1 MKNRLYII
9 IGIIIVSS
17 FNIKAIT
24 IESILDSININNTL
38 LMSKNAEM
46 NAKIADI
53 KTSNNLGDTEIGFE
67 YQNGA
72 NINGQKY
79 GISVS
84 QGFDWPGMYM
94 ARSKANNAKIKA
106 AEYEFQIDKLDI
118 LFTAKQLCLNVIN
131 ANRKI
136 KAQTQ
141 IYNGIKQ
148 LSAEYEKGF
157 KHGEIS
163 ILDINKLKIEL
174 LNVKQ
179 ALDKSIVERNNLIDK
194 LTALNGNKSIANI
207 ESLDVYPNQEL
218 HAFETYTN
226 EFSSLDPKL
235 NYETQIL
242 NSSNKEVTMAKLGW
256 LPKFSVGYKYANEL
270 GDKFNGFEI
279 GMALPLFS
287 NINKV
292 KTAKSTQLSAEYN
305 EQDILAEKTAEIKSN
320 YAQAVYLRSQIH
332 SYNTVLSDTANHE
345 MLRKAL
351 DGGQITLLNY
361 LLEIRYF
368 LEAEQTLL
376 DLEFEYNSVLTT
388 LNKYN
393 LL

>member
-79 GISVS
+79 GISIS

-235 NYETQIL
+235 NYEAQIL

-270 GDKFNGFEI
+270 GDKFNGVEI

-292 KTAKSTQLSAEYN
+292 KNAKSTQLSAEYN

>member
-1 MKNRLYII
+1 
-9 IGIIIVSS
+9 
-17 FNIKAIT
+17 
-24 IESILDSININNTL
+24 
-38 LMSKNAEM
+38 MSKNAEM

-207 ESLDVYPNQEL
+207 ESIDVYPNQEL

-235 NYETQIL
+235 NYEAQIL

>member
-131 ANRKI
+131 ANQKI

-207 ESLDVYPNQEL
+207 ESIDVYPNQEL

-235 NYETQIL
+235 NYEAQIL

>member
-46 NAKIADI
+46 NAKITDI

-72 NINGQKY
+72 NVNGQKY

-136 KAQTQ
+136 KAQTK

-148 LSAEYEKGF
+148 LSTEYEKGF

-207 ESLDVYPNQEL
+207 EYLDVYQNQEL
-218 HAFETYTN
+218 QAFETYTN

-235 NYETQIL
+235 NYEAQIL

-292 KTAKSTQLSAEYN
+292 KTAKSAQLSAEYN
-305 EQDILAEKTAEIKSN
+305 EQDILAEKTVEIKSN

>member
-53 KTSNNLGDTEIGFE
+53 KTSTNLGDTEIGFE

-131 ANRKI
+131 ANQKI

-207 ESLDVYPNQEL
+207 ESIDVYPNQEL

-235 NYETQIL
+235 NYEAQIL

>member
-1 MKNRLYII
+1 MKNRLYLI

-79 GISVS
+79 GISIS

-218 HAFETYTN
+218 QAFETYTN

-235 NYETQIL
+235 NYESQIL

-287 NINKV
+287 NIYKV

-305 EQDILAEKTAEIKSN
+305 EQDILAEKMAEIKSN

>member
-207 ESLDVYPNQEL
+207 ESIDVYPNQEL

-235 NYETQIL
+235 NYEAQIL